1 MAGLHRHGLCVASA
15 LSVPALTLLSPGWLS
30 LDGISPSW
38 AVLWLLPWALADGP
52 WSGAYAGLAMGEL
65 LDGLHVGHESQ
76 LTALVQLGWW
86 WGRLGRRGSPIE
98 RSFNLGLLAALGS
111 LVLGG
116 SFLLQWR
123 FEGVLPEGGL
133 QLLAAQA
140 LITALLAPLVCSVL
154 LLRWRELLSAR
165 G

>member
-38 AVLWLLPWALADGP
+38 AVLWLLPWALVDGP
-52 WSGAYAGLAMGEL
+52 WSGACAGMALGLL
-65 LDGLHVGHESQ
+65 LDGLHVGHLTQ
-76 LTALVQLGWW
+76 LPALVLLGWW
-86 WGRLGRRGSPIE
+86 WGLLGRRGSPIE

-123 FEGVLPEGGL
+123 FQGVLPEGGL

-154 LLRWRELLSAR
+154 LLRWRQLLSAR

>member
-15 LSVPALTLLSPGWLS
+15 LSVPSLTLLSPGWLS

-38 AVLWLLPWALADGP
+38 AVLWLLPWALVDGP
-52 WSGAYAGLAMGEL
+52 WSGACAGLALGLL
-65 LDGLHVGHESQ
+65 LDGLHVGHLTQ
-76 LTALVQLGWW
+76 LPALVLLGWW
-86 WGRLGRRGSPIE
+86 WGLLGRRGSPIE

-123 FEGVLPEGGL
+123 FQGVLPEGGL

-154 LLRWRELLSAR
+154 LLRWRQLLSAR

>member
-1 MAGLHRHGLCVASA
+1 LGL
-15 LSVPALTLLSPGWLS
+15 
-30 LDGISPSW
+30 
-38 AVLWLLPWALADGP
+38 
-52 WSGAYAGLAMGEL
+52 L
-65 LDGLHVGHESQ
+65 LDGLHVGHVTQ
-76 LTALVQLGWW
+76 LPALVLLGWW

-116 SFLLQWR
+116 SFLLQWQ
-123 FEGVLPEGGL
+123 FQGVLPEGGL

-154 LLRWRELLSAR
+154 LLRWRQLLSAR

>member
-15 LSVPALTLLSPGWLS
+15 LSVPALTLFSPGWLS
-30 LDGISPSW
+30 LDGIAPSW
-38 AVLWLLPWALADGP
+38 AVLWLLPWALVDGP
-52 WSGAYAGLAMGEL
+52 WSGACAGLALGLL
-65 LDGLHVGHESQ
+65 LDGLHVGHVTQ
-76 LTALVQLGWW
+76 LPALVLLGWW
-86 WGRLGRRGSPIE
+86 WGRLGRLGSPIE

-123 FEGVLPEGGL
+123 FQGLLPEGGL

>member
-38 AVLWLLPWALADGP
+38 AVLWLLPWALVDGP
-52 WSGAYAGLAMGEL
+52 WSGACAGLALGLL
-65 LDGLHVGHESQ
+65 LDGLHVGHLTQ
-76 LTALVQLGWW
+76 LPSLVLLGWW
-86 WGRLGRRGSPIE
+86 WGLLGRRGSPIE

-123 FEGVLPEGGL
+123 FQGVLPEGGL

-154 LLRWRELLSAR
+154 LLRWRQLLSAR

>member
-38 AVLWLLPWALADGP
+38 AVLWLLPWALVDGP
-52 WSGAYAGLAMGEL
+52 WSGAFAGLGLGLL
-65 LDGLHVGHESQ
+65 LDSLRVGHVTQ
-76 LTALVQLGWW
+76 LPALVLLGWW

-116 SFLLQWR
+116 SFLLQWQ
-123 FEGVLPEGGL
+123 FQGVLPEGGL

-154 LLRWRELLSAR
+154 LLRWRQLLSAR